1 MVRELL
7 PTMQQGVGVG
17 KCYCPRCCI
26 PRPHRGYD
34 AVHTVMAKL
43 GTSARIRVGST
54 PVAAGSQP
62 IGLIRGSK
70 SRAMPRAVI
79 LERNDGQMWG
89 EECSSGALR
98 IAEWWW

>member
-1 MVRELL
+1 M
-7 PTMQQGVGVG
+7 
-17 KCYCPRCCI
+17 
-26 PRPHRGYD
+26 
-34 AVHTVMAKL
+34 
-43 GTSARIRVGST
+43 
-54 PVAAGSQP
+54 AAGSQP